1 VSAGDNKEQG
11 MNIESILV
19 ATDLSVEENVAVQRA
34 SQLARAH
41 GADIKLAYLPLDGQ
55 NVPTLAG
62 LARGVDLVVLRHR
75 SRRSTAAF
83 FRAQPVMR
91 LLREC
96 ECPVLV
102 TRDARDG
109 AYLRTLVGIDLSA
122 RSEALVGYA
131 ADFAPEASLEL
142 FHAIGTREEAKLRSA
157 DATEHAISLYRRRVQ
172 ADAAERMLTLT
183 DSFDARRNRFLTTTG
198 RGDPGMQLVV
208 QQQRSGADLVVV
220 GKSRSSAWGD
230 FLCGSVAHR
239 VLSWGSSD
247 VLVVPHPFSQATA
260 PIASDRLRAAN
271 PRAAFAMGSRGT
283 GT

>member
-1 VSAGDNKEQG
+1 
-11 MNIESILV
+11 MNIKSILV

-41 GADIKLAYLPLDGQ
+41 GADINLAYLPLDGQ

-62 LARGVDLVVLRHR
+62 LARGVDLVVLSHR

-83 FRAQPVMR
+83 FRGQPVMR
-91 LLREC
+91 LLRER
-96 ECPVLV
+96 ECPILV
-102 TRDARDG
+102 TRDARD
-109 AYLRTLVGIDLSA
+109 APYRRALVGVDLSA
-122 RSEALVGYA
+122 RSQALVGFA

-142 FHAIGTREEAKLRSA
+142 FHAVSTRDEARLRSA
-157 DATEHAISLYRRRVQ
+157 EATEQAIRLYRRTRQ
-172 ADAAERMLTLT
+172 ADAAKRMLTLT

-208 QQQRSGADLVVV
+208 QQERSSADLVVV
-220 GKSRSSAWGD
+220 GKSRSSAWED

-247 VLVVPHPFSQATA
+247 VLVVPHAFSQATA
-260 PIASDRLRAAN
+260 PVASQRLKAAN
-271 PRAAFAMGSRGT
+271 PHAAFALESRGT
-283 GT
+283 GP

>member
-1 VSAGDNKEQG
+1 
-11 MNIESILV
+11 MNIKSILV

-34 SQLARAH
+34 SQLAHAH

-62 LARGVDLVVLRHR
+62 LARGADLVVLRHR
-75 SRRSTAAF
+75 NKRSTAAF
-83 FRAQPVMR
+83 FRGQPVMR

-96 ECPVLV
+96 ECPILV
-102 TRDARDG
+102 TRGARD
-109 AYLRTLVGIDLSA
+109 APYLRTLVGVDLSA

-142 FHAIGTREEAKLRSA
+142 FHAISTRDEAKLRSA
-157 DATEHAISLYRRRVQ
+157 EATEHAISRYRRRRQ

-208 QQQRSGADLVVV
+208 QQERSGADLVVV
-220 GKSRSSAWGD
+220 GKSRSSAWED

-247 VLVVPHPFSQATA
+247 VLVVPHAFSQATA
-260 PIASDRLRAAN
+260 PLASDRLRAAK
-271 PRAAFAMGSRGT
+271 PRAAFALESRGS